1 MKEAMEMDIILSL
14 RQQIEAFALEIERL
28 KETEKALQAEK
39 GRCERAL
46 AILEKVKR

>member
-1 MKEAMEMDIILSL
+1 MDIILSL
-14 RQQIEAFALEIERL
+14 RQQTTSLALEIERL

-46 AILEKVKR
+46 AILERNKK